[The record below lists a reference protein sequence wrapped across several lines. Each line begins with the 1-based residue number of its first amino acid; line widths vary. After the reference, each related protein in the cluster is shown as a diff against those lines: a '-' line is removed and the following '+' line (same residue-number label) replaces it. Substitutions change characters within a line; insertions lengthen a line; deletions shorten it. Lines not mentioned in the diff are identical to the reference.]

1 MIDKRYQLIQ
11 TGKLKPGLDADTV
24 KSNLILSMGISES
37 KAERLLENETRL
49 LKRCATSVEAQVL
62 AEKFDQAGLVCV
74 VRDGGGGSGSN
85 PGVQSGGESS
95 LVRLLKTFTPTPDS
109 DSPSLLRRLVKGGQK
124 RSRA

>member
-37 KAERLLENETRL
+37 KAERLLEKETRL

-74 VRDGGGGSGSN
+74 VRDGGGSSN